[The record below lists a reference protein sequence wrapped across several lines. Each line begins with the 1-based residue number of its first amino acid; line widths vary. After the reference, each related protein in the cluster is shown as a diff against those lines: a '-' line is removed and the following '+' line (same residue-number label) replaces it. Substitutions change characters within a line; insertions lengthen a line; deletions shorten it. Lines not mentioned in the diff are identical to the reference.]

1 MRIHAARLHA
11 CSVCRYL
18 FRQRSLHAKRQ
29 LRRGEFGHHIGSNA
43 RGKRSDAPVAGRAE
57 PARKRGGHNA
67 FFAVD
72 DWIFSIRRKAHH
84 GEFFALFHIMFNTER
99 ALFLVQAKDDADAA

>member
-1 MRIHAARLHA
+1 MFRKEMHRLAMISGKPKAIECDQQAPDGIFPKFRRAAMRIHAARLHA

-57 PARKRGGHNA
+57 PA
-67 FFAVD
+67 
-72 DWIFSIRRKAHH
+72 
-84 GEFFALFHIMFNTER
+84 
-99 ALFLVQAKDDADAA
+99 